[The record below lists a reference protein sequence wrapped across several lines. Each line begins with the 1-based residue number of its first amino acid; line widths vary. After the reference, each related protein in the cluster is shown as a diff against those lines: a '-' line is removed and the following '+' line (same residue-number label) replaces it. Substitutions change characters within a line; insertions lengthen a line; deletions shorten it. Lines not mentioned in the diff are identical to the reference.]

1 MLEAILYTLA
11 IGAFF
16 WICGALAMREYLLT
30 KFDLKRKWDD
40 KKGKIQKR
48 RLKNGNF
55 GDIFY

>member
-30 KFDLKRKWDD
+30 KFDLKRK
-40 KKGKIQKR
+40 
-48 RLKNGNF
+48 
-55 GDIFY
+55 